1 MESKRSHE
9 TKKKQRGKK
18 IVSFIKILLYIEAM
32 TINGWYE
39 LNFDYVSIWLI
50 LRNSAEK
57 NIRLNVWSEMLTV

>member
-1 MESKRSHE
+1 MKQ
-9 TKKKQRGKK
+9 KKQRSKK

-39 LNFDYVSIWLI
+39 VNFDYVSIWLI
-50 LRNSAEK
+50 LKNSAEK